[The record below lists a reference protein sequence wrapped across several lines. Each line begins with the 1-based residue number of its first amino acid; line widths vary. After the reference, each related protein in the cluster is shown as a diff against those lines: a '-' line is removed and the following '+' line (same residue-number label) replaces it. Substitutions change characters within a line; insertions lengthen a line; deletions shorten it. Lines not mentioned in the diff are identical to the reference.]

1 MGLTPDERMEPE
13 SGIGQ
18 EFTWCL
24 GRPTMDGNTALGASS
39 PAKPALTSPE
49 PLSHTSAVV
58 SSSSHILAD
67 RHGPARQR
75 GGAYRP
81 LRAPR
86 GTPGD
91 RGSPGG
97 SGWLGGSRGARPC
110 SGTASDGTRRP
121 LPSRFRRLPER

>member
-1 MGLTPDERMEPE
+1 MEPG
-13 SGIGQ
+13 SVLGQ

-75 GGAYRP
+75 GSAYRP
-81 LRAPR
+81 LQARRAPA
-86 GTPGD
+86 GYTGD
-91 RGSPGG
+91 E
-97 SGWLGGSRGARPC
+97 WLGGSRQVPRGSATL
-110 SGTASDGTRRP
+110 GHG
-121 LPSRFRRLPER
+121 FRRDPSAAAFALQKAPRTLT